1 MILLSKNHYDKMAEV
16 VTNFQQ
22 NNNFS
27 FVNITRHE
35 NTFTIA
41 PHHPALGNVG
51 QVYQTTNFNTVMDI
65 KNECLCNGISVAHNA

>member
-16 VTNFQQ
+16 VTQFQQ
-22 NNNFS
+22 NNNFQ

-35 NTFTIA
+35 DVFTLA

-51 QVYQTTNFNTVMDI
+51 HVYQTRNFNTVMDI
-65 KNECLCNGISVAHNA
+65 KNECLVNGVSVAHNA